1 MEQRQRVTNF
11 LMGMAGV
18 VALFIFSDPVAAQSA
33 AAVPSQQ
40 ASSPAAVGEP
50 APSAAQPPA
59 QNPVPTG
66 TPAVPS
72 LMDTLSGKLPSL
84 VDKQAQQA
92 SASTGTSPAPAGE
105 TPAADTTDIPGMDL
119 PFGSE
124 QPAPLSAE
132 EKEEQ
137 MRSRSF
143 ESMMNGM
150 LPLEPDE
157 IRDAFT
163 RMDRNQKAVEEPL
176 AYPKPEVSFTT
187 ISLDPGVKP
196 MTFKLATGHV
206 STVSFLDITG
216 QPWPIKDMTWAGNFE
231 VKSATQNADEKF
243 PMYPNIMRIIPLS
256 EYAYGNLSVR
266 LVGLQTPLT
275 FTLRTGREVVQ
286 YRLDI
291 RVPEDGPLAVPA
303 LIAQSE
309 GNKLTAGDETLTRVM
324 EGVPPPSA
332 VKMGVSGVDGRT
344 TAYKI
349 NGLTYVRTPFTLLS
363 PAWNGSV
370 RSADGMNVYALADA
384 PVLLLSDQGEM
395 VRAQLK
401 ELEEKTNE
409 QSVQ

>member
-11 LMGMAGV
+11 IMGMAGV
-18 VALFIFSDPVAAQSA
+18 AALFIFSGPIMAQAADPASA
-33 AAVPSQQ
+33 AASV
-40 ASSPAAVGEP
+40 SSPVADGP

-59 QNPVPTG
+59 QDPAPTG

-72 LMDTLSGKLPSL
+72 LMDTLSGQLPSL
-84 VDKQAQQA
+84 ADKRAQQA
-92 SASTGTSPAPAGE
+92 AASSVGVPSAQ
-105 TPAADTTDIPGMDL
+105 AADGADIPGMDL

-291 RVPEDGPLAVPA
+291 RVPEDGPLAVPS

-309 GNKLTAGDETLTRVM
+309 ENKLTAGDETLTRVM
-324 EGVPPPSA
+324 EGIPPPSA
-332 VKMGVSGVDGRT
+332 LKMRVSGVDGRT

-409 QSVQ
+409 QSAQ

>member
-11 LMGMAGV
+11 IMGMAGV
-18 VALFIFSDPVAAQSA
+18 AALFIFSGPIMAQAADPASA
-33 AAVPSQQ
+33 AASV
-40 ASSPAAVGEP
+40 SSPVADGP

-59 QNPVPTG
+59 QDPAPTG

-72 LMDTLSGKLPSL
+72 LMDSLSGQLPSL
-84 VDKQAQQA
+84 ADKRAQQA
-92 SASTGTSPAPAGE
+92 AASSVGVPSAQ
-105 TPAADTTDIPGMDL
+105 AADGADIPGMDL

-137 MRSRSF
+137 MRSHSF

-291 RVPEDGPLAVPA
+291 RVPEDGPLAVPS

-309 GNKLTAGDETLTRVM
+309 ENKLTAGDETLTRVM

-332 VKMGVSGVDGRT
+332 LKMRVSGVDGRT

-409 QSVQ
+409 QSAQ

>member
-11 LMGMAGV
+11 LMGMTGV
-18 VALFIFSDPVAAQSA
+18 VALFIFSGPVMAQSA
-33 AAVPSQQ
+33 ALPQQ
-40 ASSPAAVGEP
+40 ASASVADGP

-59 QNPVPTG
+59 QNPADAP
-66 TPAVPS
+66 VPS
-72 LMDTLSGKLPSL
+72 LMDTLTGQLPSL
-84 VDKQAQQA
+84 ADRQAQQA
-92 SASTGTSPAPAGE
+92 SASTGTSAAPAAE
-105 TPAADTTDIPGMDL
+105 TPSADTVDIPGMDL

-143 ESMMNGM
+143 ESMMGSM

-206 STVSFLDITG
+206 STISFLDITG

-275 FTLRTGREVVQ
+275 FTLRTNREVVQ

-291 RVPEDGPLAVPA
+291 RVPEDGPLAVPS
-303 LIAQSE
+303 LIAQPE
-309 GNKLTAGDETLTRVM
+309 ENRLRAGDETLTRVM
-324 EGVPPPSA
+324 EGVPPTAA

-370 RSADGMNVYALADA
+370 RSADGMNVYMLQDA
-384 PVLLLSDQGEM
+384 PVLLLSNQGEM